1 MYLEIFS
8 YFFKGAQLFS
18 GSKELASLIVKSCKI
33 WKIIGATLKEKYL
46 LHLRVAPSEKYLSE
60 FPLTNLYTFLA
71 NSADDKLIFFLIF
84 PQETG
89 FAFLCKLSPVK
100 CQILFSGEKTNK
112 IEYFN
117 TKPAGNFT
125 QSAKR

>member
-18 GSKELASLIVKSCKI
+18 GRKEFASLIVKSFQI

-60 FPLTNLYTFLA
+60 FPLMNLYTFLA
-71 NSADDKLIFFLIF
+71 YSAEDKLIFFLIF
-84 PQETG
+84 PQKTG
-89 FAFLCKLSPVK
+89 FAFYANCL
-100 CQILFSGEKTNK
+100 Q
-112 IEYFN
+112 
-117 TKPAGNFT
+117 
-125 QSAKR
+125 